1 MRRPRRHPR
10 IRHEPGNRIIL
21 YYVKRSK
28 VIRQSP
34 VSRGGQTGC
43 AARFDCA
50 DASHVARLR
59 PDRYLLGGRQGWN
72 KADPSPRPSKSG
84 HPRQRVAHAPHHD
97 VDAIDHVR
105 SLGGVAER
113 AQQGGH
119 AEPDGEQR
127 VAMSGLFGECLGDVL
142 VERLAVGYL
151 DLADT
156 LDPVQGHSE
165 IGLRSPPRR
174 LLPPNETVPI
184 VQRPGPPTS
193 VRTSSMLR
201 AGRGAGAARGP
212 PRGGGCG
219 RGNSAGQRRQAC
231 ARALGTAQA
240 GMAGRH
246 ASLIDAG
253 TSASPAN
260 IDRFLLSAG
269 KKAGSS
275 RSVRAIGSR

>member
-127 VAMSGLFGECLGDVL
+127 VAMSGCSGNASVMSSLS
-142 VERLAVGYL
+142 A
-151 DLADT
+151 
-156 LDPVQGHSE
+156 
-165 IGLRSPPRR
+165 
-174 LLPPNETVPI
+174 LPWGI
-184 VQRPGPPTS
+184 S
-193 VRTSSMLR
+193 I
-201 AGRGAGAARGP
+201 
-212 PRGGGCG
+212 
-219 RGNSAGQRRQAC
+219 
-231 ARALGTAQA
+231 
-240 GMAGRH
+240 
-246 ASLIDAG
+246 SLIRLIPSRV
-253 TSASPAN
+253 TVKSAFGRLP
-260 IDRFLLSAG
+260 G
-269 KKAGSS
+269 GYS
-275 RSVRAIGSR
+275 RRTKPCRSCRGQGRPRASGLPRC